1 MSKLKQVN
9 IRVTEQQ
16 LQIILDGY
24 AKSKFQTQRDYVLS
38 LISAGLK
45 LERARGAI
53 TPKQATSSVL
63 SPIATSSSARV
74 IAPTNHDNDDL
85 LDIFDN

>member
-45 LERARGAI
+45 VERERGAI
-53 TPKQATSSVL
+53 MPTCQNKLLQVCYQSLLLLQAL
-63 SPIATSSSARV
+63 G
-74 IAPTNHDNDDL
+74 
-85 LDIFDN
+85 